1 MPRFMVTLRA
11 FMALALPY
19 FRSSEDR
26 WRGRALL
33 AGVIAAEFALVYV
46 AVLTNQWNGR
56 FFNALEARNWDKVQ
70 IELLVFLMIVVANTA
85 AGAGMWWVGQ
95 HFQMRWRRWMTERFA
110 GNWMV
115 NGRHYRIRF
124 IGPEIDNIHLRIAN
138 DIYIFIQKTYEVG
151 SALVGVLVTLIS
163 FAIILAGLSAITP
176 LPLFGHDFSF
186 PGYLIV
192 VAICYAC
199 IATTIAHFVGRRLIH
214 LNFQQQRREADIRFA
229 TARVTDH
236 SEQVALLKAEAV
248 ERTEINRRFGAL
260 ITNWRM
266 LAAVQT
272 RLTGFTYGYAQVSMI
287 FPTLVVT
294 PAYLVGAIPLGVL
307 MQAAAAFQK
316 VETSC
321 AYFIN
326 YYSRIAEWKAALDR
340 LWQLEMALLRVET
353 TAPAH
358 GAIELLHE
366 PRKDLALEG
375 LVLRSEGGDR
385 ITGLPDLTLS
395 AGDRL
400 LISGASGS
408 GKTTLF
414 RALAGIWPF
423 GEGLIR
429 MPTGT
434 RVLTLSARPYFPL
447 GSLRQALAAP
457 ALTAEVSDAEI
468 RGAMRAAGLMH
479 LIDRLDEEADW
490 TTTLSAGEHRRIGL
504 TRALILR
511 PDVLLIDDAD
521 VTSDIGRA
529 KEFYDL
535 LAELLSEAIVV
546 SASSSSTLADFH
558 YKSITIGLGERPPQQ
573 APKRVLAIATPV

>member
-1 MPRFMVTLRA
+1 MPRFVLTLRA
-11 FMALALPY
+11 FLALALPY
-19 FRSSEDR
+19 FRSEDR

-70 IELLVFLMIVVANTA
+70 IELLVFVLIVVANAA

-95 HFQMRWRRWMTERFA
+95 HFQMRWRHWMTERFA

-124 IGPEIDNIHLRIAN
+124 IGPEVDNIHLRIAN
-138 DIYIFIQKTYEVG
+138 DIFIFIQKTYEVG

-163 FAIILAGLSAITP
+163 FAIILGGLSAITP
-176 LPLFGHDFSF
+176 LPLFGYDFSF

-192 VAICYAC
+192 VALCYAC
-199 IATTIAHFVGRRLIH
+199 IATLIAHLVGRRLVH

-236 SEQVALLKAEAV
+236 SEQVALLKAEPV
-248 ERTEINRRFGAL
+248 ERTEIGRRFGAL
-260 ITNWRM
+260 VVNWRM

-307 MQAAAAFQK
+307 VQAAAAFQK

-340 LWQLEMALLRVET
+340 LWQLETALQRADLTRPE
-353 TAPAH
+353 H
-358 GAIELLHE
+358 GDIEALHE
-366 PRKDLALEG
+366 PRDDIRLES
-375 LVLRSEGGDR
+375 LVLRSESGER
-385 ITGLPDLTLS
+385 VTGVPDLTLVS
-395 AGDRL
+395 GDRV
-400 LISGASGS
+400 LINGASGS
-408 GKTTLF
+408 GKTTLL

-423 GEGLIR
+423 GEGRIR
-429 MPTGT
+429 LPTGA

-457 ALTAEVSDAEI
+457 ALTAEVSGTELEE
-468 RGAMRAAGLMH
+468 AMHTAGLSH
-479 LIDRLDEEADW
+479 LIHRLDEEADW
-490 TTTLSAGEHRRIGL
+490 TTALSAGEQRRVGL
-504 TRALILR
+504 TRALLLR

-535 LAELLSEAIVV
+535 LAEQLPAAIVV
-546 SASSSSTLADFH
+546 STSGSTMLADCH
-558 YKSITIGLGERPPQQ
+558 DCSITIGQDERSPQH
-573 APKRVLAIATPV
+573 ASRRVLAIATPA

>member
-1 MPRFMVTLRA
+1 MVTLRA
-11 FMALALPY
+11 ALALALPY
-19 FRSSEDR
+19 FRSEDR

-46 AVLTNQWNGR
+46 AVLTNQWHGR

-70 IELLVFLMIVVANTA
+70 IELLVFLLIVVANTL

-95 HFQMRWRRWMTERFA
+95 HFQMRWRQWMTERFA
-110 GNWMV
+110 GNWMA

-124 IGPEIDNIHLRIAN
+124 IGPDIDNIHLRIAN
-138 DIYIFIQKTYEVG
+138 DIFIFIQKTYEVG

-163 FAIILAGLSAITP
+163 FAVILGGLSAITP
-176 LPLFGHDFSF
+176 LPLFGYDFSF
-186 PGYLIV
+186 PGYLII

-199 IATTIAHFVGRRLIH
+199 IATTIAHLVGRRLVH

-236 SEQVALLKAEAV
+236 SEQVALLKAEPV
-248 ERTEINRRFGAL
+248 ERTEIGRRFGAL
-260 ITNWRM
+260 IANWRM

-340 LWQLEMALLRVET
+340 LWQLEMALARVDT

-358 GAIELLHE
+358 GAIEVLHE
-366 PRKDLALEG
+366 PRQDLALEG
-375 LVLRSEGGDR
+375 LVLCSESGDR
-385 ITGLPDLTLS
+385 ITGVPDLTLGT
-395 AGDRL
+395 GDRL
-400 LISGASGS
+400 LINGASGS

-434 RVLTLSARPYFPL
+434 RVLTLSARTYFPL

-457 ALTAEVSDAEI
+457 SLAAEVSDTEI

-479 LIDRLDEEADW
+479 LIGRLDEEADW
-490 TTTLSAGEHRRIGL
+490 TTALSAGEQRRIGL
-504 TRALILR
+504 TRALLLR

-535 LAELLSEAIVV
+535 LAELLPEAVVV
-546 SASSSSTLADFH
+546 SASSSSMLAGFH
-558 YKSITIGLGERPPQQ
+558 HKSVTIGLGEHPPQTS
-573 APKRVLAIATPV
+573 PNRVLAIATPV

>member
-1 MPRFMVTLRA
+1 MLTLRA
-11 FMALALPY
+11 AAALALPY

-33 AGVIAAEFALVYV
+33 AGVIVAEFALVYV

-70 IELLVFLMIVVANTA
+70 VELLVFVLIVFANA
-85 AGAGMWWVGQ
+85 LAGAGMWWVGQ

-151 SALVGVLVTLIS
+151 SALVGVLVTLVS

-176 LPLFGHDFSF
+176 LPLFGYDFSF

-192 VAICYAC
+192 VALCYAC
-199 IATTIAHFVGRRLIH
+199 IATLIAHLVGRRLIH

-236 SEQVALLKAEAV
+236 SEQVALLKAESV
-248 ERTEINRRFGAL
+248 ERTEIGRRFGAL
-260 ITNWRM
+260 MANWRL

-272 RLTGFTYGYAQVSMI
+272 RLTSFTYGYAQVSSI

-307 MQAAAAFQK
+307 MQSAAAFQK

-340 LWQLEMALLRVET
+340 LWQLETALQRVDT

-358 GAIELLHE
+358 GAIEVIHE
-366 PRKDLALEG
+366 PREDVALEN
-375 LVLRSEGGDR
+375 LVLRSESGER
-385 ITGLPDLTLS
+385 ITGVPELALG

-400 LISGASGS
+400 LINGASGS
-408 GKTTLF
+408 GKTTLL
-414 RALAGIWPF
+414 RALTGIWPF
-423 GEGLIR
+423 GEGRIR
-429 MPTGT
+429 FPAGA

-447 GSLRQALAAP
+447 GTLRQALAAP
-457 ALTAEVSDAEI
+457 ALTAEVSDLEI
-468 RGAMRAAGLMH
+468 QGAMRIAGLMH
-479 LIDRLDEEADW
+479 LIERLDEEADW
-490 TTTLSAGEHRRIGL
+490 TTALSAGEQRRIGL
-504 TRALILR
+504 ARALILR

-529 KEFYDL
+529 KDFYDL
-535 LAELLSEAIVV
+535 LVEQLPEAVIV
-546 SASSSSTLADFH
+546 SASSSPALADFH
-558 YKSITIGLGERPPQQ
+558 HSTARIGQNERPPQP
-573 APKRVLAIATPV
+573 APQRVLAIATPV